1 MNYTTY
7 LEIHVILDA
16 LMSEEI
22 LTWDYKPELA
32 FPVHIT
38 SGVGEMSVWQPKDDT
53 TVQKFTLF
61 FIVVV
66 KNHC

>member
-1 MNYTTY
+1 
-7 LEIHVILDA
+7 
-16 LMSEEI
+16 MSEEI